1 MMQDGGHEKCKLFYL
16 SFIIILLLLP
26 INLSSCKENK
36 APPDN
41 PAFINSEYNNIIS
54 DKWMGIYFKGSKLGF
69 TNSVIF
75 EGKDGY
81 KIISK
86 AIIKMK
92 ALGEVQETSFSQ
104 ECYLTKDLKTKGF
117 ESLNQ
122 IAGHRQKI
130 SGVVKGDKLHM
141 EIASAGA
148 VSKRTIDFDN
158 DTHLAGALELVI
170 TKLGLTS
177 PDPSTGL
184 VPRPPSEG
192 GERGGGL
199 KVGNKYNI
207 KIFMEPI
214 QAIVPLQIEIKRK
227 EKIKISPSPSTGE
240 GQGEEIEK
248 DAYYLEEKF
257 KELSA
262 GIWVTEDGEVIKE
275 VSLEGLESRK
285 EDKDTALKFDR
296 EIIPVSSLI
305 TFSLIKPNKDIKEP
319 HNIKRLRLKLKNISN
334 PNIIIEDQRQKVLSK
349 NQAGK
354 FYDVEMEV
362 KNQKSE
368 VRSQK
373 LEEKNL
379 EKYLEETPEIQSD
392 NPEIKKKAEE
402 IAGGETDV
410 LSKAL
415 KINKWVYDYLDKK
428 PVDTFSA
435 VDALK
440 SKEGECQSHSNLFA
454 ALSRASGIST
464 KIVAGIVYSEDYNGF
479 LYHAWPEVYIGSTGS
494 SGEWLALDP
503 TLGEKEADATHIKL
517 VEGGWE
523 EQLKLLHYIG
533 KVGIEIIE
541 VN

>member
-1 MMQDGGHEKCKLFYL
+1 MIQKTRGKRKEERGKIFSY
-16 SFIIILLLLP
+16 FLLLTSCFYIFSLP

-41 PAFINSEYNNIIS
+41 PTFINSEYNNIIS

-104 ECYLTKDLKTKGF
+104 ECYLTKDLRTMGF

-130 SGVVKGDKLHM
+130 SAIVKGDKLHM

-148 VSKRTIDFDN
+148 VSKRTIDFDK

-170 TKLGLTS
+170 TKLGL
-177 PDPSTGL
+177 
-184 VPRPPSEG
+184 
-192 GERGGGL
+192 
-199 KVGNKYNI
+199 KVGKKYNI

-227 EKIKISPSPSTGE
+227 EKIEIE
-240 GQGEEIEK
+240 GIEK
-248 DAYYLEEKF
+248 DVYYLEEKF

-262 GIWVTEDGEVIKE
+262 GIWITEDGEVIKE
-275 VSLEGLESRK
+275 
-285 EDKDTALKFDR
+285 
-296 EIIPVSSLI
+296 
-305 TFSLIKPNKDIKEP
+305 IKEP
-319 HNIKRLRLKLKNISN
+319 HNVKRLRLKLKNISN
-334 PNIIIEDQRQKVLSK
+334 PNIIIEDQRQKVLKKSEVGSQESGVRR
-349 NQAGK
+349 NT
-354 FYDVEMEV
+354 YDVEMEI
-362 KNQKSE
+362 KTE
-368 VRSQK
+368 SQK
-373 LEEKNL
+373 PSAFSLQPSAIS
-379 EKYLEETPEIQSD
+379 KYLEDTPEIQS
-392 NPEIKKKAEE
+392 NNIEIKKKALEIVGEE
-402 IAGGETDV
+402 SDPRLKHSGPSL

-440 SKEGECQSHSNLFA
+440 SKEGECQSPSNLFA
-454 ALSRASGIST
+454 ALSRASGIPT

-479 LYHAWPEVYIGSTGS
+479 LYHAWPEVYM
-494 SGEWLALDP
+494 GEWIALDP
-503 TLGEKEADATHIKL
+503 TLGEDEVDATHIKL

>member
-1 MMQDGGHEKCKLFYL
+1 MMQDAQGKRCNML
-16 SFIIILLLLP
+16 SCIVHRVSCIIIFFILL

-36 APPDN
+36 AQSDN
-41 PAFINSEYNNIIS
+41 PLFINSEYNSIIS

-69 TNSVIF
+69 TNSVVY
-75 EGKDGY
+75 EGRDGY

-104 ECYLTKDLKTKGF
+104 ECYLTKDLKTRGF

-130 SGVVKGDKLHM
+130 SGVVKGYKLHM

-170 TKLGLTS
+170 TKLGL
-177 PDPSTGL
+177 
-184 VPRPPSEG
+184 
-192 GERGGGL
+192 
-199 KVGNKYNI
+199 KVGNKFNV

-214 QAIVPLQIEIKRK
+214 QAIVPLQIEIKK
-227 EKIKISPSPSTGE
+227 
-240 GQGEEIEK
+240 K
-248 DAYYLEEKF
+248 DKMIVDGADKGIYYLEEKF

-262 GIWVTEDGEVIKE
+262 GIWITEDGEVIKE

-305 TFSLIKPNKDIKEP
+305 TFSLIKPNKEIKEP
-319 HNIKRLRLKLKNISN
+319 HTVKRLRLKLKNISN
-334 PNIIIEDQRQKVLSK
+334 PNIIIEDQRQKVINK
-349 NQAGK
+349 KQAGNV
-354 FYDVEMEV
+354 YTVEMEI
-362 KNQKSE
+362 KTE
-368 VRSQK
+368 SQQSAVSSQQSG
-373 LEEKNL
+373 ENR
-379 EKYLEETPEIQSD
+379 KYLEDTPEIQS
-392 NPEIKKKAEE
+392 NNIEIKKMSEE
-402 IAGGETDV
+402 ITAGEMNI

-415 KINKWVYDYLDKK
+415 KINKWVYDYLEKK

-454 ALSRASGIST
+454 ALSRASGIPT
-464 KIVAGIVYSEDYNGF
+464 KIVAGIVYSEDYDGF
-479 LYHAWPEVYIGSTGS
+479 LYHAWPEVYIG
-494 SGEWLALDP
+494 EWIALDP
-503 TLGEKEADATHIKL
+503 TLGENETDATHIKL

>member
-1 MMQDGGHEKCKLFYL
+1 MIQKKRGKRQEARGKIFSY
-16 SFIIILLLLP
+16 FLLLTSCFYIFSLP

-36 APPDN
+36 AQSDN
-41 PAFINSEYNNIIS
+41 PTFINSEYNNIIS
-54 DKWMGIYFKGSKLGF
+54 DRWMGIYFKGNKLGF
-69 TNSVIF
+69 TNSVVY

-86 AIIKMK
+86 AIIKMR

-104 ECYLTKDLKTKGF
+104 ECYLTKDLRTMGF

-148 VSKRTIDFDN
+148 VSKRTIDFDK
-158 DTHLAGALELVI
+158 DTHLSGALELVI
-170 TKLGLTS
+170 SKL
-177 PDPSTGL
+177 
-184 VPRPPSEG
+184 
-192 GERGGGL
+192 GL

-207 KIFMEPI
+207 KTFMEPI
-214 QAIVPLQIEIKRK
+214 QAIVPLQIEIKKK
-227 EKIKISPSPSTGE
+227 EKI
-240 GQGEEIEK
+240 EIEGIEK
-248 DAYYLEEKF
+248 EVFYLEEKF

-262 GIWVTEDGEVIKE
+262 GIWGTEDGEGIKE

-285 EDKDTALKFDR
+285 ENKDTALKFDR

-305 TFSLIKPNKDIKEP
+305 TFSLIKPKKEIKEP
-319 HNIKRLRLKLKNISN
+319 HTVKRLRLKLKNISN

-362 KNQKSE
+362 KSQKSE

-392 NPEIKKKAEE
+392 NPEIKKRSEKITA
-402 IAGGETDV
+402 GETDV

-454 ALSRASGIST
+454 ALSRASGIPT

-479 LYHAWPEVYIGSTGS
+479 LYHAWPEVYM
-494 SGEWLALDP
+494 GEWIALDP
-503 TLGEKEADATHIKL
+503 TLGEDEVDATHIKL

>member
-1 MMQDGGHEKCKLFYL
+1 MIQKTRGKRKEERGKIFSY
-16 SFIIILLLLP
+16 FLLLTSCFYIFSLP

-41 PAFINSEYNNIIS
+41 PTFINSEYNNIIS

-104 ECYLTKDLKTKGF
+104 ECYLTKDLRTMGF

-170 TKLGLTS
+170 TKLGL
-177 PDPSTGL
+177 
-184 VPRPPSEG
+184 
-192 GERGGGL
+192 

-214 QAIVPLQIEIKRK
+214 QAIVPLQIEIKKK
-227 EKIKISPSPSTGE
+227 EKI
-240 GQGEEIEK
+240 EIEGIEK
-248 DAYYLEEKF
+248 EVFYLEEKF

-305 TFSLIKPNKDIKEP
+305 TFSLIKPNKEIKEP
-319 HNIKRLRLKLKNISN
+319 HTVKRLRLKLKNISN
-334 PNIIIEDQRQKVLSK
+334 PNIIIEDQRQKVLKKSE
-349 NQAGK
+349 AGRNT
-354 FYDVEMEV
+354 YDVEMEV
-362 KNQKSE
+362 KSQKSE

-379 EKYLEETPEIQSD
+379 QKYLEETPEIQSD
-392 NPEIKKKAEE
+392 NPEIKKKALE
-402 IAGGETDV
+402 IVGGESDS
-410 LSKAL
+410 LSKTL

-454 ALSRASGIST
+454 ALSRASGIPT

-479 LYHAWPEVYIGSTGS
+479 LYHAWPEVYM
-494 SGEWLALDP
+494 GEWIALDP
-503 TLGEKEADATHIKL
+503 TLGEDEVDATHIKL

>member
-1 MMQDGGHEKCKLFYL
+1 MMQDGGYKRFKLFYL
-16 SFIIILLLLP
+16 SFIIILLLFP

-36 APPDN
+36 AQSDN
-41 PAFINSEYNNIIS
+41 PPFINSEYNSIIS
-54 DKWMGIYFKGSKLGF
+54 DKWMGIYFKGNKLGF
-69 TNSVIF
+69 TNSVIH
-75 EGKDGY
+75 EGRDGY

-104 ECYLTKDLKTKGF
+104 ECYLTKDLKTRGF

-130 SGVVKGDKLHM
+130 SAIVKGDKLHM

-148 VSKRTIDFDN
+148 VSKRTIDFDK

-170 TKLGLTS
+170 TKL
-177 PDPSTGL
+177 
-184 VPRPPSEG
+184 
-192 GERGGGL
+192 GL

-227 EKIKISPSPSTGE
+227 EKIEIE
-240 GQGEEIEK
+240 GIEK
-248 DAYYLEEKF
+248 DVYYLEEKF

-262 GIWVTEDGEVIKE
+262 GIWITEDGEVIKE

-305 TFSLIKPNKDIKEP
+305 TFSLIKPNKEIKEP
-319 HNIKRLRLKLKNISN
+319 HNVKRLRLKLKNISN

-362 KNQKSE
+362 KSQKSE

-392 NPEIKKKAEE
+392 NPEIKKRSEKITA
-402 IAGGETDV
+402 GETDV

-454 ALSRASGIST
+454 ALSRASGIPT

-479 LYHAWPEVYIGSTGS
+479 LYHAWPEVYM
-494 SGEWLALDP
+494 GEWIALDP
-503 TLGEKEADATHIKL
+503 TLGEDEVDATHIKL

>member
-1 MMQDGGHEKCKLFYL
+1 MIQKTRGKRKEERGKIFSY
-16 SFIIILLLLP
+16 FLLLTSCFYIFSLP

-41 PAFINSEYNNIIS
+41 PTFINSEYNNIIS

-104 ECYLTKDLKTKGF
+104 ECYLTKDLRTMGF

-130 SGVVKGDKLHM
+130 SGVVKGNKLHM

-170 TKLGLTS
+170 SKL
-177 PDPSTGL
+177 
-184 VPRPPSEG
+184 
-192 GERGGGL
+192 GL

-207 KIFMEPI
+207 KTFMEPI
-214 QAIVPLQIEIKRK
+214 QAIVPLQIEIKKK
-227 EKIKISPSPSTGE
+227 EKI
-240 GQGEEIEK
+240 EIEGIEK
-248 DAYYLEEKF
+248 EVFYLEEKF

-305 TFSLIKPNKDIKEP
+305 TFSLIKPNKEIKEP
-319 HNIKRLRLKLKNISN
+319 HTVKRLRLKLKNISN
-334 PNIIIEDQRQKVLSK
+334 PNIIIEDQRQKVLKKSE
-349 NQAGK
+349 AGRNT
-354 FYDVEMEV
+354 YDVEMEV
-362 KNQKSE
+362 KSQKSE

-373 LEEKNL
+373 LEEKEN
-379 EKYLEETPEIQSD
+379 
-392 NPEIKKKAEE
+392 
-402 IAGGETDV
+402 
-410 LSKAL
+410 
-415 KINKWVYDYLDKK
+415 
-428 PVDTFSA
+428 
-435 VDALK
+435 
-440 SKEGECQSHSNLFA
+440 
-454 ALSRASGIST
+454 
-464 KIVAGIVYSEDYNGF
+464 SE
-479 LYHAWPEVYIGSTGS
+479 
-494 SGEWLALDP
+494 
-503 TLGEKEADATHIKL
+503 
-517 VEGGWE
+517 
-523 EQLKLLHYIG
+523 
-533 KVGIEIIE
+533 
-541 VN
+541 

>member
-1 MMQDGGHEKCKLFYL
+1 MMQDGGYKRFKLFYL
-16 SFIIILLLLP
+16 SFITILLLFP

-36 APPDN
+36 AQSDN
-41 PAFINSEYNNIIS
+41 PPFINSEYNSIIS

-69 TNSVIF
+69 TNSVVY

-122 IAGHRQKI
+122 IAGHRQNI
-130 SGVVKGDKLHM
+130 SGIVRDNKLYM
-141 EIASAGA
+141 KITSAG
-148 VSKRTIDFDN
+148 VTSEKKIDFDN

-170 TKLGLTS
+170 IKL
-177 PDPSTGL
+177 
-184 VPRPPSEG
+184 
-192 GERGGGL
+192 GL
-199 KVGNKYNI
+199 KVGKKYNI

-227 EKIKISPSPSTGE
+227 EKIKVAPSPLVGE
-240 GQGEEIEK
+240 GQGEGIDK
-248 DAYYLEEKF
+248 DVYYLEEKF

-262 GIWVTEDGEVIKE
+262 GIWITEDGEVIKE

-305 TFSLIKPNKDIKEP
+305 TFSLIKPNKEIKEP
-319 HNIKRLRLKLKNISN
+319 HTVKRLRLKLKNISN
-334 PNIIIEDQRQKVLSK
+334 PNIIIEDQRQKVLKKSE
-349 NQAGK
+349 AGRNT
-354 FYDVEMEV
+354 YDVEMEV

-368 VRSQK
+368 ARSQK
-373 LEEKNL
+373 LEENNL
-379 EKYLEETPEIQSD
+379 EKYLEDTPEIQS
-392 NPEIKKKAEE
+392 NNTEIKKKALE
-402 IAGGETDV
+402 IVGVESDPRLKHSGASL

-415 KINKWVYDYLDKK
+415 KINKWVYDYLEKK

-454 ALSRASGIST
+454 ALSRASGIPT

-479 LYHAWPEVYIGSTGS
+479 LYHAWPEVYIG
-494 SGEWLALDP
+494 EWIALDP
-503 TLGEKEADATHIKL
+503 TLGEDEVDATHIKL

-541 VN
+541 MN

>member
-1 MMQDGGHEKCKLFYL
+1 MMQDGGHEKCKLLYL

-54 DKWMGIYFKGSKLGF
+54 DKWMGIYFKGNKLGF

-104 ECYLTKDLKTKGF
+104 ECYLTKDLKTRGF

-130 SGVVKGDKLHM
+130 SGIVKGDKLHM

-170 TKLGLTS
+170 TKLGF
-177 PDPSTGL
+177 
-184 VPRPPSEG
+184 
-192 GERGGGL
+192 

-227 EKIKISPSPSTGE
+227 EKIKVAPSPLVGE
-240 GQGEEIEK
+240 GQGEGIEK
-248 DAYYLEEKF
+248 DVYYLEEKF

-262 GIWVTEDGEVIKE
+262 GIWITEDGEVIKE

-305 TFSLIKPNKDIKEP
+305 TFSLIKPNKEIKEP
-319 HNIKRLRLKLKNISN
+319 HNVKRLRLKLKNISN
-334 PNIIIEDQRQKVLSK
+334 PNIIIEDQRQKVLKKSGVGSQESGVRR
-349 NQAGK
+349 NT
-354 FYDVEMEV
+354 YDVEMEV

-402 IAGGETDV
+402 IAGGETNV

-415 KINKWVYDYLDKK
+415 KINKWVYDYLEKK

-454 ALSRASGIST
+454 ALSRASGIPT
-464 KIVAGIVYSEDYNGF
+464 KITAGIVYSEDYNGF

>member
-1 MMQDGGHEKCKLFYL
+1 MIQKTRGKRQEARGKIFSY
-16 SFIIILLLLP
+16 FLLLTSCFYIFSLP

-41 PAFINSEYNNIIS
+41 PTFINSEYNNIIS
-54 DKWMGIYFKGSKLGF
+54 DRWMGIYFKGNKLGF
-69 TNSVIF
+69 TNSVVY

-86 AIIKMK
+86 AIIKMR

-104 ECYLTKDLKTKGF
+104 ECYLTKDLRTMGF

-148 VSKRTIDFDN
+148 VSKRTIDFDK
-158 DTHLAGALELVI
+158 DTHLSGALELVI
-170 TKLGLTS
+170 SKL
-177 PDPSTGL
+177 
-184 VPRPPSEG
+184 
-192 GERGGGL
+192 GL

-207 KIFMEPI
+207 KTFMEPI
-214 QAIVPLQIEIKRK
+214 QAIVPLQIEIKKK
-227 EKIKISPSPSTGE
+227 EKI
-240 GQGEEIEK
+240 EIEGIEK
-248 DAYYLEEKF
+248 EVFYLEEKF

-305 TFSLIKPNKDIKEP
+305 TFSLIKPNKEIKEP
-319 HNIKRLRLKLKNISN
+319 HTVKRLRLKLKNISN
-334 PNIIIEDQRQKVLSK
+334 PNIIIEDQRQKVLKKSE
-349 NQAGK
+349 AGRNT
-354 FYDVEMEV
+354 YDVEMEV
-362 KNQKSE
+362 KSQKSE

-379 EKYLEETPEIQSD
+379 QKYLEETPEIQSD
-392 NPEIKKKAEE
+392 NPEIKKKALE
-402 IAGGETDV
+402 IVGGESDS
-410 LSKAL
+410 LSKTL

-454 ALSRASGIST
+454 ALSRASGIPT

-479 LYHAWPEVYIGSTGS
+479 LYHAWPEVYIGLTGS
-494 SGEWLALDP
+494 SGEWLTLDP
-503 TLGEKEADATHIKL
+503 TLGEDEVDATHIKL

>member
-1 MMQDGGHEKCKLFYL
+1 MIQKTRGKRQEERGKIFSY
-16 SFIIILLLLP
+16 FLLLTSCFYIFSLP

-41 PAFINSEYNNIIS
+41 PTFINSEYNNIIS

-104 ECYLTKDLKTKGF
+104 ECYLTKDLRTMGF

-130 SGVVKGDKLHM
+130 SGVVKGNKLHM

-170 TKLGLTS
+170 SKL
-177 PDPSTGL
+177 
-184 VPRPPSEG
+184 
-192 GERGGGL
+192 GL

-207 KIFMEPI
+207 KTFMEPI
-214 QAIVPLQIEIKRK
+214 QAIVPLQIEIKKK
-227 EKIKISPSPSTGE
+227 EKI
-240 GQGEEIEK
+240 EIEGIEK
-248 DAYYLEEKF
+248 EVFYLEEKF

-285 EDKDTALKFDR
+285 ENKDTALKFDR

-305 TFSLIKPNKDIKEP
+305 TFSLIKPKKEIKEP
-319 HNIKRLRLKLKNISN
+319 HTVKRLRLKLKNISN

-362 KNQKSE
+362 KSQKSE

-392 NPEIKKKAEE
+392 NPEIKKRSEKITA
-402 IAGGETDV
+402 GETDV

-454 ALSRASGIST
+454 ALSRASGIPT

-479 LYHAWPEVYIGSTGS
+479 LYHAWPEVYM
-494 SGEWLALDP
+494 GEWIALDP
-503 TLGEKEADATHIKL
+503 TLGEDEVDATHIKL

>member
-1 MMQDGGHEKCKLFYL
+1 MMQDGEYKKCKLFYL
-16 SFIIILLLLP
+16 SCIIILLLLP

-36 APPDN
+36 AQSDN
-41 PAFINSEYNNIIS
+41 PPFINSEYNNIIS

-69 TNSVIF
+69 TNSVVY

-104 ECYLTKDLKTKGF
+104 ECYLTKDLKTMGF

-122 IAGHRQKI
+122 IAGHRQNI

-148 VSKRTIDFDN
+148 VSKRTIDFDK

-170 TKLGLTS
+170 TKL
-177 PDPSTGL
+177 
-184 VPRPPSEG
+184 
-192 GERGGGL
+192 GL

-227 EKIKISPSPSTGE
+227 EKIKVDGADI
-240 GQGEEIEK
+240 
-248 DAYYLEEKF
+248 DVYYLEEKF

-262 GIWVTEDGEVIKE
+262 GIWITEDGEVIKE

-305 TFSLIKPNKDIKEP
+305 TFSLIKPNKEIKEP
-319 HNIKRLRLKLKNISN
+319 HTVKRLRLKLKNISN
-334 PNIIIEDQRQKVLSK
+334 PNIIIEDQRQKVLKKSEGGSQESGVRR
-349 NQAGK
+349 NT
-354 FYDVEMEV
+354 YDVEMEI
-362 KNQKSE
+362 
-368 VRSQK
+368 RT
-373 LEEKNL
+373 EEGAGGKRQEARNIRL
-379 EKYLEETPEIQSD
+379 DKYLEDTPEIQS
-392 NPEIKKKAEE
+392 NNIEIKKTSEE
-402 IAGGETDV
+402 ITAGETNP

-454 ALSRASGIST
+454 ALSRASGIPT
-464 KIVAGIVYSEDYNGF
+464 KIVAGIVYSEDYSGF
-479 LYHAWPEVYIGSTGS
+479 LYHAWPEVYIGG
-494 SGEWLALDP
+494 WIALDP
-503 TLGEKEADATHIKL
+503 TLGENETDATHIKL

>member
-1 MMQDGGHEKCKLFYL
+1 MMQDGGYKRFKLFYL
-16 SFIIILLLLP
+16 SFIIILLLFP

-36 APPDN
+36 AQSDN
-41 PAFINSEYNNIIS
+41 PPFINSEYNSIIS
-54 DKWMGIYFKGSKLGF
+54 DKWMGIYFKGNKLGF
-69 TNSVIF
+69 TNSVVY
-75 EGKDGY
+75 EGREGY
-81 KIISK
+81 KIVSK

-104 ECYLTKDLKTKGF
+104 ECYLTKDLKTRGF

-130 SGVVKGDKLHM
+130 SAIVKGDKLHM

-148 VSKRTIDFDN
+148 VSKRTIDFDK

-170 TKLGLTS
+170 TKLGL
-177 PDPSTGL
+177 
-184 VPRPPSEG
+184 
-192 GERGGGL
+192 
-199 KVGNKYNI
+199 KVGKKYNI

-227 EKIKISPSPSTGE
+227 EKIEIE
-240 GQGEEIEK
+240 GIEK
-248 DAYYLEEKF
+248 DVYYLEEKF

-262 GIWVTEDGEVIKE
+262 GIWITEDGEVIKE

-305 TFSLIKPNKDIKEP
+305 TFSLIKPNKEIKEP
-319 HNIKRLRLKLKNISN
+319 HNVKRLRLKLKNISN
-334 PNIIIEDQRQKVLSK
+334 PNIIIEDQRQKVLKKSEVGSQESGVRR
-349 NQAGK
+349 NT
-354 FYDVEMEV
+354 YDVEMEI
-362 KNQKSE
+362 KTE
-368 VRSQK
+368 SQK
-373 LEEKNL
+373 PSAFSLQPSAIS
-379 EKYLEETPEIQSD
+379 KYLEDTPEIQSD
-392 NPEIKKKAEE
+392 NPEIKKKALE
-402 IAGGETDV
+402 IVGVESDPRLKHSGASL

-454 ALSRASGIST
+454 ALSRASGIPT

-479 LYHAWPEVYIGSTGS
+479 LYHAWPEVYM
-494 SGEWLALDP
+494 GEWIALDP
-503 TLGEKEADATHIKL
+503 TLGEDEVDATHIKL